1 MTQETCLRY
10 TGDQSTQKAI
20 MDPKKEEAIRQQI
33 AATVGLLNRMAIL
46 QYARLLMRCGVAQP
60 RIFNEFFLP

>member
-1 MTQETCLRY
+1 
-10 TGDQSTQKAI
+10 